1 MRHEFEEEDSF
12 VSDMEFGEI
21 IRKKR
26 RLLGMNQ
33 GDFGDYI
40 GGYHQHT
47 ISTWETGIKT
57 PPFSEAIRII
67 EFLGGAFQYVN
78 LDNDENEL
86 SRENHNLKRYIYD
99 SKIAY

>member
-1 MRHEFEEEDSF
+1 MRHEFKEDEIF

-33 GDFGDYI
+33 DDFGSYI

-67 EFLGGAFQYVN
+67 DFLGGAFKYID
-78 LDNDENEL
+78 LENIENP
-86 SRENHNLKRYIYD
+86 SNRENHNLKRAGI
-99 SKIAY
+99 

>member
-1 MRHEFEEEDSF
+1 MRHEFEESKSF
-12 VSDMEFGEI
+12 ETDMPFSEI

-33 GDFGDYI
+33 ADFGDYI

-57 PPFSEAIRII
+57 PSFDEARRII
-67 EFLGGAFQYVN
+67 EFLGGEIRYVDHCN
-78 LDNDENEL
+78 EENPV
-86 SRENHNLKRYIYD
+86 SRERFSSNRAL
-99 SKIAY
+99 AW